1 MLLFD
6 KKVTL
11 PSKSKYFCFKENKS
25 TTTIGK
31 DSSKFLNRYVRIFPC
46 NYSPFKASV

>member
-31 DSSKFLNRYVRIFPC
+31 ESFWTDMLGYFL
-46 NYSPFKASV
+46 